1 MNNSAVWNLLNP
13 IRTGGV
19 SVLTSGQEMFGTVI
33 KHGINKKTIKVV
45 FFSSFLN
52 LKHHISLKKG
62 SSALPFLEPH
72 VPQIFFKKR
81 ELSGS

>member
-33 KHGINKKTIKVV
+33 KHGINKKTIKVP
-45 FFSSFLN
+45 FLSSFLN
-52 LKHHISLKKG
+52 FKHLNHISLKKKG

-72 VPQIFFKKR
+72 VP
-81 ELSGS
+81 